1 MLTAPYEARR
11 PPRHHPDEGGG
22 HGLIQYVIERS
33 VAGARQADRPTASRK
48 ASSRSKRSRISA
60 REYSGG
66 TATSATIRSIASS
79 SPLTNR
85 SFRARQIGRA
95 AGGSCIRDAAAA
107 IAGQRLVG
115 GGHSIAGHSSLT
127 VAWSST
133 SRGCTRRRQSR
144 DRSRGRGGR
153 RAVGRLDRQTQ
164 LFGLVGVRDRPRC
177 VEMLCEQRAT
187 RRREPAG
194 RVRVVVSV
202 ARRTAS

>member
-60 REYSGG
+60 REYRGG

-85 SFRARQIGRA
+85 SFTSTPDWQGCRWIVYPRCGGCYRRSTPRRRRPLDRGSLELDGGMVIDLTRMHASSSITRSESRAWRA
-95 AGGSCIRDAAAA
+95 A
-107 IAGQRLVG
+107 
-115 GGHSIAGHSSLT
+115 
-127 VAWSST
+127 
-133 SRGCTRRRQSR
+133 
-144 DRSRGRGGR
+144 RGGPTR
-153 RAVGRLDRQTQ
+153 SSDSALWSGGCPRPAALRGDAV
-164 LFGLVGVRDRPRC
+164 
-177 VEMLCEQRAT
+177 
-187 RRREPAG
+187 
-194 RVRVVVSV
+194 
-202 ARRTAS
+202 